1 MDKAVST
8 FFIDAEKVNINKKLV
23 LRFLK
28 VTGEA
33 TKEIEELLDDCI
45 CEFKTYVSYKAC
57 YRLFDVKKEE
67 NSLIF
72 QNEMVLNS
80 ESLRKNLSGCDRAF
94 VFVATTSLSTDRLIH
109 KYSSTQV
116 SRALV
121 IDAVA
126 SAAVEAFCDI
136 LCEKFKSE
144 FSADIA
150 PRFSPGYG
158 DLDISVQKQVTSVCD
173 ATRKVGVTLSKKF
186 TMIPRKSVSA
196 IVGIKSSS
204 VGVKL

>member
-1 MDKAVST
+1 MDKAVMT
-8 FFIDAEKVNINKKLV
+8 FLVDAEKVNIDKKLV

-28 VTGEA
+28 VRGEA

-45 CEFKTYVSYKAC
+45 NEFQSYVSYKAC
-57 YRLFDVKKEE
+57 YRMFDLKTEGKSISFSDDMLLCSE
-67 NSLIF
+67 NLK
-72 QNEMVLNS
+72 
-80 ESLRKNLSGCDRAF
+80 KNLSGCEKAL
-94 VFVATTSLSTDRLIH
+94 VFVATTSLGVDRLIH

-121 IDAVA
+121 LDAVA
-126 SAAVEAFCDI
+126 SAAIEAFCDT
-136 LCEKFKSE
+136 LCDKFE
-144 FSADIA
+144 ADFDADTA

-158 DLDISVQKQVTSVCD
+158 DLDISTQKQVIDVCD

-196 IVGIKSSS
+196 IVGLKSSS
-204 VGVKL
+204 YGE